1 MIVKILICESFL
13 PCEFSFVSAQLLQ
26 HPVPGVYVLPSDA
39 SALSEFLLLLLLLFI
54 IVTFMLKPECC
65 LSLSSLLK
73 YGTDCCVCVV
83 GSTEEPCSSLP
94 S

>member
-1 MIVKILICESFL
+1 MKESFL
-13 PCEFSFVSAQLLQ
+13 PCECSFVSAQLLQ

-39 SALSEFLLLLLLLFI
+39 SALSELLLLFI
-54 IVTFMLKPECC
+54 IVMFMLKPECY

-73 YGTDCCVCVV
+73 YGMDCCVCVV